1 MSRVLIANWRDPW
14 HPEGGGSELYAE
26 EVATRLVE
34 RGHDV
39 TVFTAAYEGAAS
51 RERRD
56 GITFHRRGGHLTIYP
71 WFALKLLARRFGRI
85 DAILETQNGM
95 PFLATLFTRAPV
107 VVLVHHVHREQWPV
121 VGPVLA
127 RIGWFMESRAAVRL
141 NRGNRYVAVSDVTR
155 RELISLGVRAGDITT
170 AYNGLPAVPET
181 VRSRPPKAVEPR
193 LVVLS
198 RLVPHKQI
206 QHAIELMPRVLA
218 EFPDATLHVMGSG
231 WWHDELV
238 AMRESLGL
246 GESVRFLGHVTE
258 EQKYAELA
266 AAWVHLLP
274 SLKEGWGLSI
284 VEAASMG
291 TPSIAYRDAG
301 GVQESIE
308 DGRTGLLAEDRQQ
321 FVEQT
326 LHVLRDAEER
336 ERLGANA
343 ESRATQFSW
352 ETTTDRIEETLGVD
366 ARRSGATHSSA

>member
-1 MSRVLIANWRDPW
+1 
-14 HPEGGGSELYAE
+14 
-26 EVATRLVE
+26 
-34 RGHDV
+34 
-39 TVFTAAYEGAAS
+39 
-51 RERRD
+51 
-56 GITFHRRGGHLTIYP
+56 
-71 WFALKLLARRFGRI
+71 
-85 DAILETQNGM
+85 
-95 PFLATLFTRAPV
+95 
-107 VVLVHHVHREQWPV
+107 
-121 VGPVLA
+121 
-127 RIGWFMESRAAVRL
+127 
-141 NRGNRYVAVSDVTR
+141 
-155 RELISLGVRAGDITT
+155 
-170 AYNGLPAVPET
+170 